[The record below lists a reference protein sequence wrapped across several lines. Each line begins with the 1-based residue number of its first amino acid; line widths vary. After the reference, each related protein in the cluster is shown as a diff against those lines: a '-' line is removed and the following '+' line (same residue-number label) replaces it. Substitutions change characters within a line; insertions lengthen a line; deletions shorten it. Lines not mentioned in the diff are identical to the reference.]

1 MDWSE
6 RTRFSLYEAGFLKC
20 GLNPLP
26 PLFNSPSDQLFYSL
40 RLKDDPKQA
49 ERYAAETATGELIM
63 AVKNRK
69 LRIENIDGN
78 IHDSEAL
85 DIEYFASNKWFIQR
99 DDFLSWASEKGI
111 NLRILSSKV
120 NNQKPKKESQTQTDN
135 LKMALVCM
143 AIDGYGYDPEDKK
156 SSIPKH
162 LSDVFSRRGFE
173 ISDKTIRN
181 WLNEGKNLLNPIKT

>member
-26 PLFNSPSDQLFYSL
+26 PLFGGPWDRLFYS
-40 RLKDDPKQA
+40 RSLKDDPKQA
-49 ERYAAETATGELIM
+49 ERYAAETATGELII

-78 IHDSEAL
+78 IHASEAL
-85 DIEYFASNKWFIQR
+85 DIEYFESDKWFIQR

-111 NLRILSSKV
+111 NLRNLSSKV
-120 NNQKPKKESQTQTDN
+120 NNHKPKKETQIQTDN

-156 SSIPKH
+156 SPIPKQ
-162 LSDVFSRRGFE
+162 LSDVCSGCGFE